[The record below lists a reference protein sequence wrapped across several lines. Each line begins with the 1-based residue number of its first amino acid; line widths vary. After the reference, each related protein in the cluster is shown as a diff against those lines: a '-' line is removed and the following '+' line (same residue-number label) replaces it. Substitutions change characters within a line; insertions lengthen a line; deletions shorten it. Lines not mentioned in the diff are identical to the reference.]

1 MLRAALLFFVLGLV
15 AMLLGATGVAG
26 LSMEVGRLVLYVF
39 LALTV
44 ISLVAGLVTGKTPKS
59 PL

>member
-15 AMLLGATGVAG
+15 AMLLGASGFAG
-26 LSMEVGRLVLYVF
+26 LSMEIGRLVLYVF

-44 ISLVAGLVTGKTPKS
+44 ISLVVGLITGRGPKS
-59 PL
+59 LP

>member
-44 ISLVAGLVTGKTPKS
+44 ISLVVGLVTGKTPKS

>member
-26 LSMEVGRLVLYVF
+26 LSLEVGKIVLYVF

-44 ISLVAGLVTGKTPKS
+44 ISLVVGLITGKRPKS
-59 PL
+59 LP